1 MRAVASAFLLL
12 AFGGAV
18 HAQSSTEPPCR
29 MLSDCDALIRTS
41 PTLAAYERRGLLHLM
56 QRRGLEDLQKAI
68 ADFSAAIA
76 IDGAR
81 ALSMYGR
88 GMARLMA
95 GDSAGQNEMEAA
107 IMLQPDIDAEFKRS
121 IAE

>member
-1 MRAVASAFLLL
+1 MRAVTIGLLL
-12 AFGGAV
+12 FALLAPA
-18 HAQSSTEPPCR
+18 HSQSRAEAPCR
-29 MLSDCDALIRTS
+29 TLADCDALIRAGPS
-41 PTLAAYERRGLLHLM
+41 LAAYERRGLLHLM

-76 IDGAR
+76 LDGAR

-107 IMLQPDIDAEFKRS
+107 IMLQPDIDAEFKRQT
-121 IAE
+121 AE